1 VTLGVSVLTFSLLHL
16 LPGDPVLVML
26 GDAGHPP
33 ERIAELR
40 TERGLEDPVAVQYVR
55 YLGNLLRG
63 DLGRSIR
70 SNRPVLDELR
80 QQAPNTLASP
90 SQRWAW
96 PSSSA
101 FSLARSPPTGE
112 AAGSIGRA

>member
-1 VTLGVSVLTFSLLHL
+1 MLTFSLLHL
-16 LPGDPVLVML
+16 LPRDPVLVML

-40 TERGLEDPVAVQYVR
+40 TELGLEDPVAVQYVR

-80 QQAPNTLASP
+80 QQAPNTLALTFT
-90 SQRWAW
+90 ALG
-96 PSSSA
+96 
-101 FSLARSPPTGE
+101 LAVVVGIPLGALAATGE